1 MLLAFLRRHRWPL
14 AAALVLL
21 LLYALAG
28 FLLAPWLLGRQAV
41 ELAREQLGREL
52 QVGDI
57 RINPFALSLRV
68 RDIRLEDRDGS
79 LLASLGELRL
89 NFEAQSLLRRAWTF
103 SEFSLSAP
111 YLNLVRDRGGELNL
125 LRLLP
130 PAAPETPAAAP
141 AELPRLIVQQ
151 LRISDGVID
160 VTDQVPAT
168 VFHTRVGPFSVALDA
183 LSTLPEATGREDIEV
198 ALESGTRL
206 GLSGD
211 FSLNPLR
218 AAGKITLHGPFLGS
232 ASRYLRDQLHFTVA
246 AGVTD
251 FATRFAVTARPQGGV
266 EAALDDLALTLSG
279 VRLTAPG
286 APDFLGWSRLQ
297 LAGGSLRWPTV
308 EARAQSLVIDGL
320 RLRARREKNGDIDL
334 LQVLAPRGDSAA
346 TGAPVA
352 AADPAPVAVPAA
364 APAAPAPK
372 LHIDTFAIRDLALEL
387 VDATPSTAATLSVT
401 DFDLS
406 LRDVSNAPGA
416 RFPLEAKVV
425 LGGGGNL
432 GLKGSV
438 GVLPA
443 VVLDAELQAAGIKLA
458 QAQPYLSDLAHV
470 EVRDGALAIDGHLV
484 SGPTETL
491 AFDGDLRITDLDSR
505 DTLENQRLLA
515 WQELGLDDLEWRLD
529 ANSARIARIR
539 LLRPFARVFINRD
552 QSTNIGALMV
562 EAPPAGHDAAAQ
574 AATRKTVP
582 DKPAPAFRARIGKV
596 SVSKGDIDFTD
607 LSLPLPFAARVQ
619 DLQGEF
625 TTIDNRSSAASRIA
639 LEGRVDPHG
648 LARVN
653 GQLRV
658 SAPTDM
664 ADIGVLF
671 RNIEMAPLSP
681 YTVKFA
687 GRKIAGGKIDL
698 DLRYRLDNRR
708 MVGSNRIVIDELE
721 LGEKVP
727 NPDAVDLP
735 LGLAVALLKDANGR
749 IDLDMPVEGSLDD
762 PQFRIGG
769 VLWKAFVNLVT
780 RVVSA
785 PFRLLGNLLGIDS
798 TDLGRIDFTPGRA
811 DLLPPEK
818 EKLARIAEALAKRPE
833 LGVEVP
839 AAVDAAADGAA
850 LRMARVDQQISQAL
864 ADSAAPA
871 SGRRLEQRTRR
882 VVEEM
887 YSSRFPDRRLADVQA
902 LYTTALPGDPQGK
915 PRLDELAYVDALR
928 ADLAGVE
935 SVGDADLVALGNARA
950 AAISAELV
958 DVLQVPASRL
968 RLAGRKDVRLRDD
981 LRVPAE
987 MGVTGIG
994 D

>member
-1 MLLAFLRRHRWPL
+1 MLPAILRRYRWPL
-14 AAALVLL
+14 AAAATLL

-57 RINPFALSLRV
+57 RINPFALSLRLRDV
-68 RDIRLEDRDGS
+68 RLADRDGS

-89 NFEAQSLLRRAWTF
+89 NFEAESLLRRAWTF

-111 YLNLVRDRGGELNL
+111 YLNLVRDRAGGLNL

-130 PAAPETPAAAP
+130 PAAPEASADKPSG
-141 AELPRLIVQQ
+141 LPRLIVRQ
-151 LRISDGVID
+151 LRVSDGVVDI
-160 VTDQVPAT
+160 TDQVPAT
-168 VFHTRVGPFSVALDA
+168 MFHTRVGPFSVALDA
-183 LSTLPEATGREDIEV
+183 LSTLPEATGREEIEV
-198 ALESGTRL
+198 VLESGTRL

-218 AAGKITLHGPFLGS
+218 ADGHVTLHGPFLGS
-232 ASRYLRDQLHFTVA
+232 ASRYLRDHLHFSVV

-251 FATRFAVTARPQGGV
+251 FSTRFAVTARPQGGV
-266 EAALDDLALTLSG
+266 EAALDDLALTVSG
-279 VRLTAPG
+279 VRLTAQD

-297 LAGGSLRWPTV
+297 LAGGSLRWPAV
-308 EARAQSLVIDGL
+308 EASAQSLAIDGL
-320 RLRARREKNGDIDL
+320 QLRARRAQNGDIDL
-334 LQVLAPRGDSAA
+334 LKLLAPRGASTAPA
-346 TGAPVA
+346 APVA
-352 AADPAPVAVPAA
+352 AAGPAPAAGPAAVPATA
-364 APAAPAPK
+364 APK
-372 LHIDTFAIRDLALEL
+372 LHIGTLAIRDLALEL
-387 VDATPSTAATLSVT
+387 VDATPSTPATLSVT
-401 DFDLS
+401 DLDLS
-406 LRDVSNAPGA
+406 LRDVSNAPDA
-416 RFPLEAKVV
+416 RFPLEATVV

-443 VVLDAELQAAGIKLA
+443 VVLDADLQAAGINLA

-470 EVRDGALAIDGHLV
+470 EVRDGALAIDGHLA
-484 SGPTETL
+484 SGAEEML
-491 AFDGDLRITDLDSR
+491 AFDGDLRVTDLDSR

-515 WQELGLDDLEWRLD
+515 WQELGLDDLEWRLY

-539 LLRPFARVFINRD
+539 LQRPFARVFINRD

-562 EAPPAGHDAAAQ
+562 EAPPARQAVAAQ
-574 AATRKTVP
+574 AAP
-582 DKPAPAFRARIGKV
+582 GKPAPAFRARVGKI

-625 TTIDNRSSAASRIA
+625 TTIDNRSSAASKIA
-639 LEGRVDPHG
+639 LEGRVDPYG

-798 TDLGRIDFTPGRA
+798 TELGRIDFTPGRA

-850 LRMARVDQQISQAL
+850 LRAARVDQQIAQAL
-864 ADSAAPA
+864 ADAGAPA
-871 SGRRLEQRTRR
+871 SGRKLEQRTRKL
-882 VVEEM
+882 VEEM
-887 YSSRFPDRRLADVQA
+887 YGSRFPDRRLADVQA
-902 LYTTALPGDPQGK
+902 LHSAAPPGDPQGK

-928 ADLAGVE
+928 ADLAAAEAV
-935 SVGDADLVALGNARA
+935 SDADLAALGNARA

-958 DVLQVPASRL
+958 DVLQLPASRL
-968 RLAGRKDVRLRDD
+968 RLAGRKDVKLRDD
-981 LRVPAE
+981 LWVPAE
-987 MGVTGIG
+987 LGVTGIG

>member
-14 AAALVLL
+14 AAAAALL

-68 RDIRLEDRDGS
+68 RDIRLADRDGS

-89 NFEAQSLLRRAWTF
+89 NFEAASLLRRAWTF

-111 YLNLVRDRGGELNL
+111 YLNLVRDREGELNL

-130 PAAPETPAAAP
+130 PAAPEASAAAP
-141 AELPRLIVQQ
+141 AELPRLVVRQ

-183 LSTLPEATGREDIEV
+183 LSTLPGATGREDIEV

-218 AAGKITLHGPFLGS
+218 AAGHISLHGPLLGA

-251 FATRFAVTARPQGGV
+251 FSTRFAVTARPQGGV
-266 EAALDDLALTLSG
+266 EAALDDLALTVSG
-279 VRLTAPG
+279 VRLTAPE
-286 APDFLGWSRLQ
+286 APDFLGWTRLQ
-297 LAGGSLRWPTV
+297 LAGGSLRWPAA
-308 EARAQSLVIDGL
+308 EASAQSLAIDGL
-320 RLRARREKNGDIDL
+320 RLRARRGKDGGIDL
-334 LQVLAPRGDSAA
+334 LQLLAPRSASS
-346 TGAPVA
+346 APAHA
-352 AADPAPVAVPAA
+352 AVA
-364 APAAPAPK
+364 APAAGPAAVPGTAAPM
-372 LHIDTFAIRDLALEL
+372 LHIGTFAVRDLALEL
-387 VDATPSTAATLSVT
+387 VDATPSTPATLAVS
-401 DFDLS
+401 DLDLS

-416 RFPLEAKVV
+416 RFPFEATVV

-438 GVLPA
+438 GLLPA
-443 VVLDAELQAAGIKLA
+443 VVLDADLQAAGIQLA
-458 QAQPYLSDLAHV
+458 QVQPYLSDLAHV
-470 EVRDGALAIDGHLV
+470 EIRDGALAIDGHLA
-484 SGPTETL
+484 SGPAETL
-491 AFDGDLRITDLDSR
+491 AFDGDLRINDLDSR

-539 LLRPFARVFINRD
+539 LQQPFARVFINRD
-552 QSTNIGALMV
+552 QSTNIGALLV
-562 EAPPAGHDAAAQ
+562 EAPPAGQDAAAQ
-574 AATRKTVP
+574 AAPGRPVP
-582 DKPAPAFRARIGKV
+582 GKPAPAFRARVGKV
-596 SVSKGDIDFTD
+596 SVSRGDIDFTD

-625 TTIDNRSSAASRIA
+625 TTIDNRSSAASKIA
-639 LEGRVDPHG
+639 LEGRVDPYG

-653 GQLRV
+653 GQLRA

-664 ADIGVLF
+664 ADIGVIF

-687 GRKIAGGKIDL
+687 GRKIAGGRIDL

-721 LGEKVP
+721 LGEKMP

-735 LGLAVALLKDANGR
+735 LGLAVALLKDASGR

-818 EKLARIAEALAKRPE
+818 EKLARIAAALAKRPE

-839 AAVDAAADGAA
+839 AAVDATADGAA
-850 LRMARVDQQISQAL
+850 LRTARVEQRIAQAL
-864 ADSAAPA
+864 ADAGAPA
-871 SGRRLEQRTRR
+871 SGRKLEQRSRR

-887 YSSRFPDRRLADVQA
+887 YGSRFPDRRLADVQA
-902 LYTTALPGDPQGK
+902 QHSAAPPGDPLGK

-928 ADLAGVE
+928 ADLAGAETV
-935 SVGDADLVALGNARA
+935 SDADLAALGDARA

-968 RLAGRKDVRLRDD
+968 HLAGRQEARLRDD
-981 LRVPAE
+981 LWVPAE
-987 MGVTGIG
+987 LGVTGIG